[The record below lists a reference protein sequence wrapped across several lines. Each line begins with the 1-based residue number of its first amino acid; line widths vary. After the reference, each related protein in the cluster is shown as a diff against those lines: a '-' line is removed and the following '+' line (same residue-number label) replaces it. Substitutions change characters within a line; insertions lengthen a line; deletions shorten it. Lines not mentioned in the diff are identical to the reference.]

1 MKKLLFLAP
10 LLLIAGCNSQSK
22 PAPTSSNTTGKAALK
37 VALITPG
44 DINDKGWNQL
54 AYEGLQGLR
63 NGGAQVSN
71 QVTKSPSDFAPAIRG
86 YGRDYDLVF
95 CHGNEYGDTV
105 KEVAPKFENT
115 KFVVVAGNL
124 KQAPNVASLVPK
136 LEEATYLL
144 GIAAGKMTKTGT
156 IGCLGGMELSVIKS
170 TFDAF
175 EKGAKSVNPKVKVL
189 TKFVGNFEDQNKGK
203 EYARLMIAQ
212 GADVMFHN
220 ADQAGNGMFVAAQE
234 ASKSGKTV
242 YVFGSNRN
250 QNDLAPDVCLASGVI
265 EMPTAFEQIV
275 KSVEAK
281 KFEPK
286 LIELNLKNG
295 TIAVEWNEKLKG
307 KVPAEVV
314 KLMDAAKAKIEAGTL
329 KIERKV

>member
-1 MKKLLFLAP
+1 MKKFLFLAP
-10 LLLIAGCNSQSK
+10 LFLLAGCNSGQNS
-22 PAPTSSNTTGKAALK
+22 APTSTTTEKPPLK

-54 AYEGLQGLR
+54 AYEGLQSLQS
-63 NGGAQVSN
+63 NGAKISN

-86 YGRDYDLVF
+86 YGRDYDVVF

-105 KEVAPKFENT
+105 KEIAPQFQKTEFI
-115 KFVVVAGNL
+115 VVAGNVQ
-124 KQAPNVASLVPK
+124 QAPNVASLVPK

-175 EKGAKSVNPKVKVL
+175 ERGAKSVNPKAKVL

-234 ASKSGKTV
+234 AAKNGKTV
-242 YVFGSNRN
+242 WVFGSNRN
-250 QNDLAPDVCLASGVI
+250 QNQLAPDVCLASGVI
-265 EMPTAFEQIV
+265 EMPVAFEQIV
-275 KSVEAK
+275 QSVQAQ

-295 TIAVEWNEKLKG
+295 TIAVEWNEKLKA

-314 KLMDAAKAKIEAGTL
+314 DDQP
-329 KIERKV
+329 